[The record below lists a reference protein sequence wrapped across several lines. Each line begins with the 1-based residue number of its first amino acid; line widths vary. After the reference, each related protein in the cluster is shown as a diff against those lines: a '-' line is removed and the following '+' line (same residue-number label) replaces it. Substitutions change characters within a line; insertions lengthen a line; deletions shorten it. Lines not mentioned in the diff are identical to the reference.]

1 MKQRMNETEIYRAV
15 GEAIAVRRNEL
26 KFTQDYVAKKVGLS
40 RASLANIETGRQKI
54 ILHYLYRIA
63 AVLELPRVQELL
75 PALTQAIDLR
85 DAELSIGGDEI
96 NDKQRAQVEAFVAGA
111 LPKRRGARGKA

>member
-1 MKQRMNETEIYRAV
+1 MKQTMNETEIYRAV

-26 KFTQDYVAKKVGLS
+26 KFTQDYVANKVGLS

-54 ILHYLYRIA
+54 ILHYLYKIA
-63 AVLELPRVQELL
+63 AVLELPRMEQLL
-75 PALTQAIDLR
+75 PAMTQPIDMN
-85 DAELSIGGDEI
+85 DEELSIGGDTI

-111 LPKRRGARGKA
+111 LPKRRIARGKA

>member
-1 MKQRMNETEIYRAV
+1 MNETEIYRAV

-26 KFTQDYVAKKVGLS
+26 KFTQDYVARKVGLS

-75 PALTQAIDLR
+75 PALTQAIDLP
-85 DAELSIGGDEI
+85 DGELSFGGDEI